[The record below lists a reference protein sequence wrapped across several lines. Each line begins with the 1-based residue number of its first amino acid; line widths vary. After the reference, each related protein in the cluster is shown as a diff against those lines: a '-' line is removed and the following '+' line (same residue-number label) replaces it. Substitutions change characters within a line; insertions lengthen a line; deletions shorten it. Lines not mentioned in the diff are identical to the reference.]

1 MGFNCTVTEIQNRG
15 DGPIGFLW
23 SFITLKMLVI
33 KNDLITLCPITAEGK
48 EENMAMMNCSSSSEF
63 TRSNKIWIFMTK
75 VKFHVKNSS

>member
-48 EENMAMMNCSSSSEF
+48 E
-63 TRSNKIWIFMTK
+63 KIWQ
-75 VKFHVKNSS
+75 

>member
-33 KNDLITLCPITAEGK
+33 KNDLK
-48 EENMAMMNCSSSSEF
+48 
-63 TRSNKIWIFMTK
+63 
-75 VKFHVKNSS
+75 

>member
-48 EENMAMMNCSSSSEF
+48 EEYILSVLKGRMD
-63 TRSNKIWIFMTK
+63 
-75 VKFHVKNSS
+75 NSTYIASTE